1 MIKKGC
7 LYVAR
12 AYTDKCNYLTAIRG
26 KSYLESSPIYGIDI
40 EFNMLTAGC
49 LQNPKYVT
57 SLKNVCD
64 WLMPTEKEEREKI

>member
-26 KSYLESSPIYGIDI
+26 KSYLESSPMYY
-40 EFNMLTAGC
+40 T
-49 LQNPKYVT
+49 YVRAHANRLAAKDL
-57 SLKNVCD
+57 LKVVD
-64 WLMPTEKEEREKI
+64 YL